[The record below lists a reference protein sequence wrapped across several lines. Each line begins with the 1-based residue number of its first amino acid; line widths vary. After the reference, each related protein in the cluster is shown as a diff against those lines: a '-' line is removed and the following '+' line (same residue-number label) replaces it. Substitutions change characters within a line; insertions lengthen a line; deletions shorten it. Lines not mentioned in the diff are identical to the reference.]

1 LFCLFHLFSSLA
13 EQDESTV
20 IIRKIAD
27 FIRSI
32 FTRRRT
38 TPILYRKNERKKGE
52 TIHIHRFRGIWLADD
67 EYRVND
73 DELRKNMEEY
83 RRTKQRFFELPA
95 KIDKV

>member
-1 LFCLFHLFSSLA
+1 M
-13 EQDESTV
+13 
-20 IIRKIAD
+20 
-27 FIRSI
+27 
-32 FTRRRT
+32 
-38 TPILYRKNERKKGE
+38 G
-52 TIHIHRFRGIWLADD
+52 TIHLHRFREIWLADD